1 MLNWVLIALLIV
13 VALPLAAYWLAPAWL
28 LGQLVGMTRRRGGL
42 VRKVATVN
50 GAPCPYLEGG
60 KPGGVPLVMVHG
72 FGGDKD
78 NWAFYAPYLTGH
90 YRLICPDLPG
100 FGESRRAADGD
111 YSVEAQARWL
121 GQFLD
126 AVGVERCH
134 LGGNSMGGYIA
145 LHFALMA
152 PERLAS
158 LTLVNNAGVLGE
170 HPSELQQM
178 VLAQPG
184 TSPLVPR
191 SVADV
196 RRLMAFVAYRPRPI
210 PGRFLKV
217 MLGVFAAHA
226 DLLDAIF
233 ARLLDSMLNA
243 PLNDRL
249 GEVAVPTQIIWGRH
263 DRLIDVS
270 CATAEHAGIAGSEL
284 VVFEDA
290 GHVPMIELP
299 ARTAKAQLEFLA
311 RH

>member
-1 MLNWVLIALLIV
+1 MLYTAIVLVAALL
-13 VALPLAAYWLAPAWL
+13 ALPLLAYWLAPAWL
-28 LGQLVGMTRRRGGL
+28 LGQLVAMTRRRGGL

-50 GAPCPYLEGG
+50 GAPCPYLDGG

-78 NWAFYAPYLTGH
+78 NWAFYASFLTGH

-100 FGESRRAADGD
+100 FGESQRAPDGD
-111 YSVEAQARWL
+111 YSVEALARWL
-121 GQFLD
+121 VQFLD
-126 AVGVERCH
+126 ALGVERCH

-145 LHFALMA
+145 LHFALDH
-152 PERLAS
+152 PQRLAS
-158 LTLVNNAGVLGE
+158 LTLVNNAGVMGAE
-170 HPSELQQM
+170 ASELQQM

-184 TSPLVPR
+184 VSPLVPR

-196 RRLMAFVAYRPRPI
+196 RRLMAFVAYRPRFI
-210 PGRFLKV
+210 PAGFLKV
-217 MLGVFAAHA
+217 MLGIFAAHA

-233 ARLLDSMLNA
+233 LRLLDSMLNS
-243 PLNDRL
+243 PLNHRL
-249 GEVAVPTQIIWGRH
+249 GEVKVPTQIIWGRH

-270 CATAEHAGIAGSEL
+270 CAEAEHAGIAGSEL

-299 ARTAKAQLEFLA
+299 GRTAHAQLEFLA